1 MTADQS
7 NGSSNRSTPKTRIN
21 PLAVIAGP
29 AGAAAVAA
37 LVTYYGHEAPV
48 AITSAIVV
56 WCAIWWITEP
66 IPIAVTSLLPLA
78 IFPATGVLSSDQ
90 VAGAMGHQ
98 LVLLFMGGLMLSMAM
113 ERSGAHRRLALV
125 MVRFFGGRDQAG
137 ANPRR
142 VVFGFM
148 AAAAVLS
155 MWISNGA
162 TALMMLPI
170 ALAVIERSDSNKLG
184 SCLLM
189 GIAFAAS
196 VGGTGTPIGTPP
208 NLIFIDNYK
217 DIGGEPSFIQWAA
230 WTWPIIAL
238 MLPVQ
243 ALWLTRR
250 LKSSE
255 RLTMPEVGAWRPEEK
270 RTLIVFGITAMLW
283 VTRTAPFGGWAQWV
297 GLPSAHDSAVALLAV
312 IAMHLIPNG
321 KGETLLTWND
331 AVRIPWGI
339 LLLCAGGFAIAE
351 AFRSTGISLMIG
363 QQLTGLGDLHPFW
376 IVAVVCLAVTFLT
389 EVTSNTATANLLL
402 PILALVPAE
411 DPKLIMI
418 PATISA
424 SFAFMMP
431 AATFPNA
438 IVFSSGKIRVSEM
451 MREGFVLNLVGVV
464 IVTAVC
470 FLIL

>member
-1 MTADQS
+1 MNVIA
-7 NGSSNRSTPKTRIN
+7 
-21 PLAVIAGP
+21 AIAGP
-29 AGAAAVAA
+29 LGAAAVGAI
-37 LVTYYGHEAPV
+37 VSSYGHDSAV
-48 AITSAIVV
+48 AIAAAVVV

-66 IPIAVTSLLPLA
+66 VPIAVTSLLPLA
-78 IFPATGVLSSDQ
+78 IFPASGVLTSAQ
-90 VAGAMGHQ
+90 IAGAVGHQ

-125 MVRFFGGRDQAG
+125 MVRTFGGRNADG

-148 AAAAVLS
+148 AAAAILS

-170 ALAVIERSDSNKLG
+170 ALAVVERSNSTTLAP
-184 SCLLM
+184 CLLM

-217 DIGGEPSFIQWAA
+217 KIGGAEPSFLQWAA

-238 MLPVQ
+238 MLPIQ
-243 ALWLTRR
+243 AIWLTRR
-250 LKSSE
+250 LSSKE
-255 RLTMPEVGAWRPEEK
+255 RLSMPSVGDWRPEER
-270 RTLIVFGITAMLW
+270 RTLIVFGITALLW
-283 VTRTAPFGGWAQWV
+283 VTRTAPFGGWSELV
-297 GLPSAHDSAVALLAV
+297 NLPHAHDSSVALFAV
-312 IAMHLIPNG
+312 VAMHLIPNG

-331 AVRIPWGI
+331 SVRIPWGI

-363 QQLTGLGDLHPFW
+363 KQLSGLGDLHPFW
-376 IVAVVCLAVTFLT
+376 IVGVVCLAVTFLT

-402 PILALVPAE
+402 PILALIPAE

-438 IVFSSGKIRVSEM
+438 IVFASGRIHVKEM
-451 MREGFVLNLVGVV
+451 VREGFVLNLIGVV
-464 IVTAVC
+464 IVTAIC

>member
-1 MTADQS
+1 MTADPKS
-7 NGSSNRSTPKTRIN
+7 VPRKNRVNVFAIVGG
-21 PLAVIAGP
+21 PLAAVVVGGALIA
-29 AGAAAVAA
+29 
-37 LVTYYGHEAPV
+37 YGHQSPV
-48 AITSAIVV
+48 AIAAAIVT
-56 WCAIWWITEP
+56 WCAVWWITEP

-78 IFPATGVLSSDQ
+78 IFPATGVLSSSQ
-90 VAGAMGHQ
+90 IAGAFGHQ

-113 ERSGAHRRLALV
+113 ERSNAHRRLALI
-125 MVRFFGGRDQAG
+125 MVRLFGGHGESG
-137 ANPRR
+137 ADPRR

-170 ALAVIERSDSNKLG
+170 ALAVVDRSSNTALAP
-184 SCLLM
+184 CLLM

-217 DIGGEPSFIQWAA
+217 KIGGPEPSFLQWAA
-230 WTWPIIAL
+230 WTWPIIAI
-238 MLPVQ
+238 MLPIQ

-250 LKSSE
+250 LPSRE
-255 RLTMPEVGAWRPEEK
+255 RLTMPEVGAWRSEEK
-270 RTLIVFGITAMLW
+270 RTLAVFAITATLW
-283 VTRTAPFGGWAQWV
+283 VTRTAPFGGWSTWLH
-297 GLPSAHDSAVALLAV
+297 LPDAHDSSVALLAV
-312 IAMHLIPNG
+312 VAMHLIPNG
-321 KGETLLTWND
+321 KGEMLLTWND

-363 QQLTGLGDLHPFW
+363 QRLSGLGDLHPFW
-376 IVAVVCLAVTFLT
+376 IVAVICLAVTFLT

-402 PILALVPAE
+402 PILALIPAD

-438 IVFSSGKIRVSEM
+438 IVFASGKIRVSEM
-451 MREGFVLNLVGVV
+451 VREGFALNLIGV
-464 IVTAVC
+464 IVVATVSY
-470 FLIL
+470 FLL